1 MNFFFLISIRTFF
14 LSFCYEKAFPGAS
27 SHLFSLQS
35 GYEEERK
42 QKNFL
47 HPPLTSWFISEKNSF
62 NMTFAS
68 KIQNVWWKLCVQ
80 SWMASAYITT
90 LILSLSRFY
99 DLMLER
105 ISKPNSISRTYN
117 VINTRG
123 KKYRKGYLKDSMISA
138 HFLCQWS
145 QWIMFKKISLEFIFD
160 FLFLK
165 FQFMMMDDGNVGS
178 NIIYRIFLW
187 ELEWLVYFYT
197 EIH

>member
-1 MNFFFLISIRTFF
+1 MQKSKAMNFFSLISIGTFF
-14 LSFCYEKAFPGAS
+14 LSHFATKKHFRGHRRIVFHCKVDMRRNES
-27 SHLFSLQS
+27 
-35 GYEEERK
+35 RK
-42 QKNFL
+42 KNFL

-105 ISKPNSISRTYN
+105 ISKPNTISRTYN

-123 KKYRKGYLKDSMISA
+123 K
-138 HFLCQWS
+138 
-145 QWIMFKKISLEFIFD
+145 
-160 FLFLK
+160 
-165 FQFMMMDDGNVGS
+165 
-178 NIIYRIFLW
+178 NI
-187 ELEWLVYFYT
+187 VKVT
-197 EIH
+197 

>member
-1 MNFFFLISIRTFF
+1 MNFFSLISIGTFF
-14 LSFCYEKAFPGAS
+14 SLILLRKSISGGIVASFFIAKWIWGGTRVKKA
-27 SHLFSLQS
+27 
-35 GYEEERK
+35 
-42 QKNFL
+42 FL

-90 LILSLSRFY
+90 LILFPSRFY

-123 KKYRKGYLKDSMISA
+123 KNGKGYLKDSMISA

-145 QWIMFKKISLEFIFD
+145 QWIMSKKILLGFIFD

-165 FQFMMMDDGNVGS
+165 FQVMMDDGNVGS